1 MIAVSDHLSAG
12 VVCIGIAYDGGV
24 TEFDPAATVVDV
36 MLRSPKTLAGDAT
49 AGEVRGL
56 LENPSVQLVLLAD
69 DGVFRAAVGEVPVDA
84 PADAPA
90 REFALAEP
98 PTIIADESAETAFER
113 ANAEPLRRLVVLGDG
128 DELLG
133 LVCLNSSRTHFCG
146 GVSR

>member
-1 MIAVSDHLSAG
+1 
-12 VVCIGIAYDGGV
+12 VCVRIAYDCAV
-24 TEFDPAATVVDV
+24 TELDTAATVVDV

-56 LENPSVQLVLLAD
+56 LENSSVQLVLLAD
-69 DGVFRAAVGEVPVDA
+69 GGVFRAAIGEVPVDA

-98 PTIIADESAETAFER
+98 PTIAADESAAAAFER
-113 ANAEPLRRLVVLGDG
+113 ASAEPLRRLVVLGDG

-133 LVCLNSSRTHFCG
+133 LVCLNSSRTRFCG
-146 GVSR
+146 AVSR

>member
-1 MIAVSDHLSAG
+1 MCVR
-12 VVCIGIAYDGGV
+12 IAYDCGV
-24 TEFDPAATVVDV
+24 TELDTAATVVDV

-56 LENPSVQLVLLAD
+56 LENSSVQLVLLAD
-69 DGVFRAAVGEVPVDA
+69 DGVFRAAIGEVPVDA

-98 PTIIADESAETAFER
+98 PTIAADESAVAAFKR
-113 ANAEPLRRLVVLGDG
+113 ASAEPLRRLVVLGDG

-133 LVCLNSSRTHFCG
+133 LVCLNSSRTRFCG
-146 GVSR
+146 VVSR